1 MYSRSRR
8 IKCQIAHYEE
18 RRPKIGLA
26 RHTERLPQ
34 GRLDHRHKE
43 RRKEERNSSEDGAL
57 AFHILAPI
65 ILEYLIDNPV
75 PASLG
80 GNVAGP
86 LSMRVVL
93 QPQKYSLRVL

>member
-1 MYSRSRR
+1 MCNVQC
-8 IKCQIAHYEE
+8 IPQPADQMPDAHYEAS
-18 RRPKIGLA
+18 PKSPCPHNRTTA
-26 RHTERLPQ
+26 Q
-34 GRLDHRHKE
+34 GRLDHSPQE

-57 AFHILAPI
+57 AFHILRLAPI

-86 LSMRVVL
+86 LSMRVCS
-93 QPQKYSLRVL
+93 PAPEK